1 MEYIELKCAFKVNK
15 SDSHELL
22 IGNTVDSSQQLKAGT
37 SADSFEESKLHV
49 VDSTEHLMAVLGVLG
64 FESFVEGENEL
75 LAYMPSKDFDPA
87 ILDNEM
93 LSSDVIGQISF
104 TWSVIADQNWNA
116 VWEENFQPVTI
127 DGKCHIRAPFHP
139 ANKEVEYEI
148 VIEPKMSFGT
158 AHHETTALMIKYL
171 LEIDLKDMKVLDM
184 GCGTGVLAIL
194 AALKEADR
202 IIAIDNDEWAYKNA
216 NENVRRNNTPQ
227 IDVYLGD
234 ASLLKDQV
242 YNVIIA
248 NINRNILLSD
258 IPVYAHCLLDNGVLL
273 LSGFYLED
281 LPKIEEAAV
290 SFGLVYDSHKEEN
303 NWVAAC
309 FRK

>member
-1 MEYIELKCAFKVNK
+1 MEYIELKC
-15 SDSHELL
+15 
-22 IGNTVDSSQQLKAGT
+22 
-37 SADSFEESKLHV
+37 KLNRSN
-49 VDSTEHLMAVLGVLG
+49 DNNSEQLMAVLGVLG

-93 LSSDVIGQISF
+93 LNPEVIGQVNF

-127 DGKCHIRAPFHP
+127 DNRCHIRAPFHP
-139 ANKEVEYEI
+139 ENKEVEYEI

-158 AHHETTALMIKYL
+158 AHHETTAMMIKYL
-171 LEIDLKDMKVLDM
+171 LEIDLKDKMVLDM

-194 AALKEADR
+194 ATMKEANR

-216 NENVRRNNTPQ
+216 NENIRRNNTPG

-242 YNVIIA
+242 FNVIIA
-248 NINRNILLSD
+248 NINRNILLND
-258 IPVYAHCLLDNGVLL
+258 IPVYNQCLMTNGLLL
-273 LSGFYLED
+273 LSGFYMED

-290 SFGLVYDSHKEEN
+290 SLGLVYVSHKEEN

-309 FRK
+309 FRKK